1 VVSNLISLLTTSTTS
16 STGVS
21 VGTVTVTFPTIAT
34 GVAAR
39 RLRSASP
46 QAMVFTPPARVGF
59 GREQANP
66 IALAAN

>member
-34 GVAAR
+34 DPAAR

-46 QAMVFTPPARVGF
+46 QAGVFTPPAGAGF
-59 GREQANP
+59 GREQADP